1 MRYLIGIGTYAALD
15 DSIGLRVAETI
26 AEERLDEAGDGGGA
40 GGAGFR
46 AVELAGGLV
55 DLIGYLGEETEAVLV
70 VDAAR
75 MGLAPG
81 EWRFFSAADVETRK
95 ELSGLSSHEG
105 DLMKV
110 LAFAETLGR
119 PLPPITVLGIEPEET
134 GGGFG
139 LSASLEARFRE
150 YVEAAVEWFR

>member
-1 MRYLIGIGTYAALD
+1 MRYLVGIGTYAALD

-26 AEERLDEAGDGGGA
+26 AEEELDGP
-40 GGAGFR
+40 AGFR
-46 AVELAGGLV
+46 AVELSGGLV
-55 DLIGYLGEETEAVLV
+55 DLLGYLGEDTESVLV

-110 LAFAETLGR
+110 LAFAAELGR
-119 PLPPITVLGIEPEET
+119 PLPPITIMGIEPGET

-139 LSASLEARFRE
+139 LSAALEVRFRE
-150 YVEAAVEWFR
+150 YVEAAVGWFV